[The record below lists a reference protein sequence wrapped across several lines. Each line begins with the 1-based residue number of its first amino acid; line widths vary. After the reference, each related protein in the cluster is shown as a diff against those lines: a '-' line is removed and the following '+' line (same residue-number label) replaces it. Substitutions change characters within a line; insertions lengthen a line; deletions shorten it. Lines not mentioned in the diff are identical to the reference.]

1 VIGGNKKEQL
11 QFPLVWI
18 LLIVFLVWATGVIG
32 DDYSIPYF
40 ENSSHMTIAPVNY
53 VVREGFYQFVE
64 SRDYLIIDIV
74 KFFVLQASIFGCYKF
89 FNLFHKKN
97 FSMLLAFAFVFF
109 PIHDGVTYWYTAQG
123 YLLCCA
129 LYFYA
134 YVQLSYKNYLSA
146 FLLGLLA
153 SFMGYGSPP
162 FAVGMAYLAY
172 RKFGFRAS
180 LLMLL
185 PNIFYVIY
193 YLIFT
198 KIFNLGID
206 RVSNGFDLLSF
217 SKNIV
222 MQMGTAVDALVGP
235 SALFKIYYSIADIS
249 FISIFVLLLFWI
261 FVLRRI
267 NYTDVASEAINKDVV
282 GAFFLIMVVSWILF
296 ASTGLYPQTSFNL
309 GDRVT
314 LWGGLLIVYFGLNF
328 AVKNKFSYIL
338 YITVLFLSVA
348 GISDHWKNWHISQK
362 EIIENVKKNEQIN
375 LLEKNEIVFVSGN
388 GYSKLGPFSHLEF
401 FSVESYASSIFRH
414 ALGRSFKLRV
424 IYTGDNLS
432 IDENH
437 IVRRGDEILI
447 KNQDFINFYDSS
459 ANVFEKKSI
468 VEFKY
473 VLHNRLID
481 QRHWIQVYGC
491 GELVKIIDLI
501 APRYKY
507 LCAKKIIF

>member
-1 VIGGNKKEQL
+1 MIGGNKKEKL

-18 LLIVFLVWATGVIG
+18 LLIVFLVSATGIIG

-40 ENSSHMTIAPVNY
+40 ENSLHMTIAPVNY
-53 VVREGFYQFVE
+53 VIREGFYQFVE

-74 KFFVLQASIFGCYKF
+74 KFFVLQASIYGCYKF
-89 FNLFHKKN
+89 FNLFHEKN

-129 LYFYA
+129 IYFYA
-134 YVQLSYKNYLSA
+134 YVQLSCKNYLSA
-146 FLLGLLA
+146 FLLALLA

-172 RKFGFRAS
+172 RKLGFRAS
-180 LLMLL
+180 LLMLF

-198 KIFNLGID
+198 KIFSLGID
-206 RVSNGFDLLSF
+206 RVSNSFDLLSF

-235 SALFKIYYSIADIS
+235 SAWFKIYYSIADIS
-249 FISIFVLLLFWI
+249 FISICVLFLFWI

-267 NYTDVASEAINKDVV
+267 NYADVASEAIDKDVT

-314 LWGGLLIVYFGLNF
+314 LWGGLLIVYVGLNF
-328 AVKNKFSYIL
+328 VTKNKISYIFF
-338 YITVLFLSVA
+338 IAALFLSIA

-362 EIIENVKKNEQIN
+362 EIIENIKKNQQIN
-375 LLEKNEIVFVSGN
+375 LLEKDEILFVSGN

-401 FSVESYASSIFRH
+401 FSIESYASSIFKH
-414 ALGRSFKLRV
+414 SLGRSFDLRV
-424 IYTGDNLS
+424 IYTGDNLTF
-432 IDENH
+432 DENL
-437 IVRRGDEILI
+437 IVRRRNEILI
-447 KNQDFINFYDSS
+447 ENKDFIYFYDSS
-459 ANVFEKKSI
+459 TNTFEKKSI
-468 VEFKY
+468 VDFKNI
-473 VLHNRLID
+473 VQNTAID
-481 QRHWIQVYGC
+481 RRHWTQIYGC
-491 GELVKIIDLI
+491 GKLERILDLI

-507 LCAKKIIF
+507 LCAIE